1 MSISLSSEDRDDTR
15 TRYRPTSAEHAP
27 SLATDDATLHAAL
40 AAYEARALR
49 RSDTRDLGEYCIA
62 PALRP
67 YSGMEHIL
75 SLLAPPRCALCDVY
89 VQGVQEAICEPCE
102 QRAQWRR
109 THVDFGDVWSPFR
122 HAEQARR
129 AVSRLKY
136 HGERWRGFQL
146 AQYAA
151 LSWLA
156 AFEDEITAD
165 DLLIPIPLTPKR
177 IRTRGFN
184 QAQVLIDGI
193 RRRVRIRA
201 CNRTLQ
207 RENDGQRD
215 QKKLSREERLQ
226 RANPFIARTHLPPNT
241 RVWLV
246 DDVITTGAT
255 LQQAA
260 ERLQAVGLRPVG
272 ALTLTWTR

>member
-1 MSISLSSEDRDDTR
+1 MPISISTQERTVPNGRSAIVRTHYDAAIENDEALRDTLS
-15 TRYRPTSAEHAP
+15 
-27 SLATDDATLHAAL
+27 
-40 AAYEARALR
+40 AYEARALAR
-49 RSDTRDLGEYCIA
+49 RNTPAESTPHVA
-62 PALRP
+62 PRLRP
-67 YSGMEHIL
+67 YRGLEHFL
-75 SLLAPPRCALCDVY
+75 SLLAPPRCALCDAY
-89 VQGVQEAICEPCE
+89 VLGVQDPICTTCEAGV
-102 QRAQWRR
+102 QWRR
-109 THVDFGDVWSPFR
+109 TPVDFGEVWSPFR
-122 HAEQARR
+122 HADQARR

-136 HGERWRGFQL
+136 HGERWRGVQL

-156 AFEDEITAD
+156 AFEDTIGAD
-165 DLLIPIPLTPKR
+165 DVLVPIPLTTRR

-193 RRRVRIRA
+193 RTRLDMRA
-201 CNRTLQ
+201 CTQTLW
-207 RENDGQRD
+207 RELDGQKD
-215 QKKLSREERLQ
+215 QKKLTREERL
-226 RANPFIARTHLPPNT
+226 RRKNPFIARTALPPNT

-260 ERLQAVGLRPVG
+260 ERLQAARLQPIG